1 MLTCPHSGL
10 GQTWPRPAREKV
22 SEQSSDEEQSATQG
36 QVVPPEAGREAAL
49 HGKEVGLCGTG
60 KDPSR
65 LEDDVVVV

>member
-1 MLTCPHSGL
+1 MKLSCSG
-10 GQTWPRPAREKV
+10 QQRRA
-22 SEQSSDEEQSATQG
+22 QS
-36 QVVPPEAGREAAL
+36 QVVALEAGREAAL